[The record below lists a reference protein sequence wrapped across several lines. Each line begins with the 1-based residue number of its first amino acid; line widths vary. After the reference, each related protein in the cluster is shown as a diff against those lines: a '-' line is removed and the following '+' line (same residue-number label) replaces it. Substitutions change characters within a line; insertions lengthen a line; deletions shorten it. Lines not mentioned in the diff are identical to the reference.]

1 MNPFLWLVGL
11 IFAVVMTFFSGLL
24 PYTLV
29 YDKESLM
36 DLSVVGD
43 KPLSAKV
50 VTCKVQD
57 TAGLFLSAPMK
68 TTNRITLANHT
79 DRFVVISAIGEVFDP
94 KGRSAGIHSKIFV
107 LSPESVEEN
116 TFRSKT
122 PYTGP
127 GKYRCKLRY
136 AIGSFDY

>member
-1 MNPFLWLVGL
+1 MKPFPLFIGL
-11 IFAVVMTFFSGLL
+11 IFAAVMTFFSGLL

-36 DLSVVGD
+36 DLSIVGA
-43 KPLSAKV
+43 KPLSAEV

-68 TTNRITLANHT
+68 TTNRVTLANHT

-94 KGRSAGIHSKIFV
+94 KGRSVGIHSQIFV
-107 LSPESVEEN
+107 LNPNSVEE
-116 TFRSKT
+116 TVFRSET
-122 PYTGP
+122 PFTGP

-136 AIGSFDY
+136 AIGRFDY

>member
-1 MNPFLWLVGL
+1 MKPFPLFVGL
-11 IFAVVMTFFSGLL
+11 IFVTVMTFFSGLL

-36 DLSVVGD
+36 DLSIVGD
-43 KPLSAKV
+43 KPVSAKV
-50 VTCKVQD
+50 VTCKVQN

-94 KGRSAGIHSKIFV
+94 KGRSTGIHSQLFV
-107 LSPESVEEN
+107 LNPKV
-116 TFRSKT
+116 
-122 PYTGP
+122 
-127 GKYRCKLRY
+127 
-136 AIGSFDY
+136 